1 MRRHWLFRM
10 TRHIL
15 LGDKHPDRGSKKI
28 SEGLTAVI
36 LQDSDS
42 VLSEMED
49 ISGSDDDFGPSDDG
63 YFV

>member
-1 MRRHWLFRM
+1 MINVL
-10 TRHIL
+10 IE
-15 LGDKHPDRGSKKI
+15 DVKI

-42 VLSEMED
+42 VLSEMEE